1 MYSRVV
7 LTIIG
12 VVILLI
18 FILQNSQMT
27 DISFLFWS
35 FGISKILV
43 AIFCVL
49 LGFLLGSYFWLRASK
64 KEESKVT

>member
-1 MYSRVV
+1 MNFRIV

-12 VVILLI
+12 FFILFI
-18 FILQNSQMT
+18 FILQNSQMI

-35 FGISKILV
+35 FKISKILV

-49 LGFLLGSYFWLRASK
+49 LGFLLGSYFWLRVSQK
-64 KEESKVT
+64 DKNKVT